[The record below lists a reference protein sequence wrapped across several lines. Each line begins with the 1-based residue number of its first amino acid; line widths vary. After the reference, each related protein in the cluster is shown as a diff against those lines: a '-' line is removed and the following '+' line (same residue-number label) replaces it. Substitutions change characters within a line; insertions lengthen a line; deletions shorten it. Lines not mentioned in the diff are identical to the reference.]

1 MGYSKFELGGKNM
14 ENDYSSFLEK
24 NDDGSVKSFDES
36 KFASYVDSLISKG
49 VNSGVENYKNKV
61 AKEQEL
67 SKMSDQEKF
76 TKEKEDFEK
85 LKSDWE
91 TTMKQ
96 QKRELVVE
104 KAKAKLANNF
114 SESEIALLTANV
126 SDDEKSSLKYIDDLV
141 AERTKFIDAKTKEII
156 EKIQSKQPVITTQS
170 NTKNESTNQNAV
182 KQKTAQ
188 EIKNIYK

>member
-1 MGYSKFELGGKNM
+1 M

-141 AERTKFIDAKTKEII
+141 AERIKFIDAKTKEII